1 MGEQANS
8 SRTLAGLQ
16 AMKMEMGGLCDSGRH
31 EPRMVDVDTA
41 ALISKYGPAA
51 ITDDVMGKF
60 TCRDCGEPVAM
71 TISAI
76 STRRAV
82 PRRMPSLAGRTV

>member
-1 MGEQANS
+1 MAYS

-16 AMKMEMGGLCDSGRH
+16 SMKMEMGGLCDGAGH

-41 ALISKYGPAA
+41 ALIQRYGPDA
-51 ITDDVMGKF
+51 ITEAVMKKI
-60 TCRDCGEPVAM
+60 TCQICGAPVAM

-76 STRRAV
+76 SARNAA
-82 PRRMPSLAGRTV
+82 PRPGR